1 MDFSE
6 SSFLRAQGLGWDE
19 TSAVGG
25 TGTLWSSIYDGVYFA
40 ANEWVTID
48 KGLNRLAEA
57 FHPIVDNR
65 LTYGRRIEALSF
77 DEQKGKT
84 GIHWHED
91 GQKKSSEYDKTIVA
105 VPFSVAR
112 LWRTPT
118 LNPVMSEAI
127 SGLGYSFACKV
138 AVSQAFVGRSPT
150 YDVAIVQDPVLGAP
164 RQPYLWRMRNHRH
177 SWSRLIL
184 LPCIQ
189 YQRYRSWGIARL
201 VRYRSW
207 TFPPGHVGGGPRPYD
222 CRGDGGNS
230 WSNRR

>member
-6 SSFLRAQGLGWDE
+6 SSFLRAQGLGWNE

-40 ANEWVTID
+40 ANEWLTID
-48 KGLNRLAEA
+48 KGLSRLGEA

-65 LTYGRRIEALSF
+65 LTYGRRIEALSY
-77 DEQKGKT
+77 DEEKGKT
-84 GIHWHED
+84 GIHWHEN
-91 GQKKSSEYDKTIVA
+91 GEKKSCEYDKTIVA

-138 AVSQAFVGRSPT
+138 AVS
-150 YDVAIVQDPVLGAP
+150 
-164 RQPYLWRMRNHRH
+164 
-177 SWSRLIL
+177 
-184 LPCIQ
+184 
-189 YQRYRSWGIARL
+189 L
-201 VRYRSW
+201 VH
-207 TFPPGHVGGGPRPYD
+207 TGGTVE
-222 CRGDGGNS
+222 
-230 WSNRR
+230 